1 LEPLQR
7 IARALGFDATASL
20 HAIRRRLETR
30 GEDDLLPFLPQ
41 VLGGDEDAIRDL
53 LELVGG

>member
-1 LEPLQR
+1 
-7 IARALGFDATASL
+7 LGLDATASL